1 MPKMPGR
8 IKSLFA
14 VALFVFCGAF
24 ATASGAAT
32 RYVSTTGDNTSNDC
46 TNANN
51 ACATIAYAINQSNPG
66 DTVQVAAGTYTEHG
80 ITVDRNLTI
89 AGDSAAATVV
99 QAAATQASAT
109 ERVFHIGTG
118 TTVTISGLTIRN
130 GGKTGFTAD
139 AEGGGIYND
148 HAILT
153 IANCTIT
160 GNRAQD
166 GGGIFNNGV
175 GAGAAQLTVTNSTIS
190 GNSAAS
196 GGGGIVNDGF
206 AGSATLTITNS
217 TLSGNSANL
226 GGGILQ
232 NGSNGGTASVT
243 IGNTILN
250 AGASGPNIFNLNGT
264 VTSNGYNLSS
274 DNGGGFLTA
283 TRDQINTHP
292 MLGPLA
298 YYGGPTAT
306 HILKTGS
313 PAIDKGDPNF

>member
-1 MPKMPGR
+1 MPKMPGW

-153 IANCTIT
+153 IANCT
-160 GNRAQD
+160 
-166 GGGIFNNGV
+166 
-175 GAGAAQLTVTNSTIS
+175 
-190 GNSAAS
+190 
-196 GGGGIVNDGF
+196 
-206 AGSATLTITNS
+206 
-217 TLSGNSANL
+217 
-226 GGGILQ
+226 
-232 NGSNGGTASVT
+232 
-243 IGNTILN
+243 
-250 AGASGPNIFNLNGT
+250 
-264 VTSNGYNLSS
+264 VTSKGYNLSS
-274 DNGGGFLTA
+274 DGTGPNNGTS
-283 TRDQINTHP
+283 DQINPNP

-306 HILKTGS
+306 HILLTGS
-313 PAIDKGDPNF
+313 PAINKGKNLSGATTDQRGFARTVGSAAVTDGDGTDIGAFERQPNDIEPTLVVTT